1 MSKEDAGE
9 WRDAINRRLEVLG
22 VEIGQAV
29 DPLSSTVDTRWFM
42 RFMNGTTDLIS
53 KRDKQEIVL
62 ALGPNW
68 KARGQR
74 YTVESLQYFE
84 EDEDLLNILSIDP
97 KLSED

>member
-1 MSKEDAGE
+1 MSSAVANK
-9 WRDAINRRLEVLG
+9 WREAIKRRLDVLG
-22 VEIGQAV
+22 IEIGQAV
-29 DPLSSTVDTRWFM
+29 EHLSSAVDTRWFM

-84 EDEDLLNILSIDP
+84 DDEELLNLLLMDP